1 VLTGFGSFDVPHTR
15 EWADDA
21 NGLRRFGLALVR
33 DERLVLDDSAAARL
47 VDKLIRQSCV
57 APIADFARASGRA
70 GAYARFVQLHRRH
83 VRRMALDE
91 DAAWNEC
98 AARGPSVVSGMRALP
113 LELREALLLVSLA
126 RFTHIEAAQALD
138 IPLNRL
144 VERLERARCRLAAHM
159 GVDVDAGAASWA
171 GAAHLRVIK

>member
-1 VLTGFGSFDVPHTR
+1 MPHTR

-57 APIADFARASGRA
+57 APIAQNARASGRA
-70 GAYARFVQLHRRH
+70 GAYARFVQLYRRH
-83 VRRMALDE
+83 VRRMSLDE
-91 DAAWNEC
+91 DAAWSESAC
-98 AARGPSVVSGMRALP
+98 RGPSVVSGMRALP

-126 RFTHIEAAQALD
+126 RFSHAEAAAALD

-144 VERLERARCRLAAHM
+144 IERLERGRCRLAAHM
-159 GVDVDAGAASWA
+159 GVDVDSCGSAWT
-171 GAAHLRVIK
+171 GAAHLRIIK

>member
-1 VLTGFGSFDVPHTR
+1 VQNTK

-33 DERLVLDDSAAARL
+33 DDRLALDDSAAARL

-57 APIADFARASGRA
+57 APIAGLVKIAGRA

-91 DAAWNEC
+91 DAGWTEQA

-126 RFTHIEAAQALD
+126 RFSHTEAAEALD
-138 IPLNRL
+138 IPLSRL
-144 VERLERARCRLAAHM
+144 IERLERARCRLAAHM
-159 GVDVDAGAASWA
+159 GVDIDAASTGWA

>member
-1 VLTGFGSFDVPHTR
+1 
-15 EWADDA
+15 
-21 NGLRRFGLALVR
+21 LALVR

-57 APIADFARASGRA
+57 APIVQNSRASGRA

-83 VRRMALDE
+83 VRRMSLDE
-91 DAAWNEC
+91 DAAWNEA

-126 RFTHIEAAQALD
+126 RFSHAEAAAALD

-144 VERLERARCRLAAHM
+144 IERLERGRCRLAAHM
-159 GVDVDAGAASWA
+159 GVDVDASGAAWT

>member
-1 VLTGFGSFDVPHTR
+1 MPHTR

-33 DERLVLDDSAAARL
+33 DERFVLDDSAAARL
-47 VDKLIRQSCV
+47 VDKLIRQTCV
-57 APIADFARASGRA
+57 APIAERGRARAIDRTA
-70 GAYARFVQLHRRH
+70 AYARFIQLYRRH

-91 DAAWNEC
+91 DAAWGESP
-98 AARGPSVVSGMRALP
+98 ARGPSVVSGMRALP
-113 LELREALLLVSLA
+113 LQLREALLMVSLA
-126 RFTHIEAAQALD
+126 RFTHAEAAEALD
-138 IPLNRL
+138 VPLSRL

-159 GVDVDAGAASWA
+159 GVDVDAPAANWA